1 MTNEQKIVEEK
12 VNSMEDNY
20 KDLQA
25 IIECLNLDFDK
36 FKEKK
41 VKAAGQR
48 VRNNLLNTKKLC
60 DKLRKQILEQI
71 RDIPVRHRTSDSEES
86 PVEESPTEEK
96 DEESPVEEKEESPT
110 EEKEDKPKKKRIRKA
125 NIKKD

>member
-60 DKLRKQILEQI
+60 DKIRKQILEQI

-96 DEESPVEEKEESPT
+96 DEESPVEEKEESSA

>member
-25 IIECLNLDFDK
+25 LIECLNLDFDK

-60 DKLRKQILEQI
+60 DKIRKQILEQI

-86 PVEESPTEEK
+86 PVEEK
-96 DEESPVEEKEESPT
+96 DEESPVEEKEEK
-110 EEKEDKPKKKRIRKA
+110 EEKVEKEDKPKKKRTRKA
-125 NIKKD
+125 NIKKE

>member
-60 DKLRKQILEQI
+60 DKIRKQILEQI
-71 RDIPVRHRTSDSEES
+71 RDIPVRHRTSDG
-86 PVEESPTEEK
+86 EESPTEEK
-96 DEESPVEEKEESPT
+96 EEKDEEKEGEESPT